1 MGCFV
6 VQMKWLQPTSTF
18 VFFEGGALRENVPMS
33 AVFVGVE
40 LGGTDVGDV
49 CQNDRCC
56 SSTVYSTCSSR
67 LCEGLS

>member
-1 MGCFV
+1 M
-6 VQMKWLQPTSTF
+6 T
-18 VFFEGGALRENVPMS
+18 ENVPMS

-40 LGGTDVGDV
+40 LGGTDEGDV

-56 SSTVYSTCSSR
+56 SSTVYSAHSSR